1 MLQSIHKHMKWIM
14 WAIVILVTVTFMFF
28 GIYPSTVSGRTVAKV
43 DGYAISSDD
52 LNRVYRN
59 MEETYRQIMKDQFNE
74 NFAKTLRGQALREL
88 VQNRLLVQEADR
100 VGLRVTDEELQA
112 YIMQIPAFVSRGK
125 FDRRAYEGALQNINM
140 TPAQFEANQR
150 EFLLRQKLERLVE
163 DGVAVTDPELSAAYA
178 SKNPKAKPGD
188 FEKNKDSFKQTF
200 LTEKQRAA
208 LDAFVK
214 GLGNKATITIDDK
227 AFAS

>member
-28 GIYPSTVSGRTVAKV
+28 GIYPSAVSGRTVAKV
-43 DGYAISSDD
+43 DGYVISADD

-59 MEETYRQIMKDQFNE
+59 MEENYRQVMKDQLPE
-74 NFAKTLRGQALREL
+74 NFTKILRAQALREL
-88 VQNRLLVQEADR
+88 VQNRLLVEEADR

-112 YIMQIPAFVSRGK
+112 YIMQVPAFVVQGVFNK
-125 FDRRAYEGALQNINM
+125 GIYERALQNINM
-140 TPAQFEANQR
+140 KPADFEENQR
-150 EFLLRQKLERLVE
+150 EYLLRQKLERLVE
-163 DGVAVTDPELSAAYA
+163 DAVSVSDAELPAAYA

-188 FEKNKDSFKQTF
+188 FEKNKETFKQTY
-200 LTEKQRAA
+200 LKEKQKAA

-214 GLGNKATITIDDK
+214 GLENKATITIEDK